1 MKSFQVIRTGVSPY
15 QSQDF
20 ISLERAMIST
30 IGSLE
35 YRELD
40 HFTDDPA
47 ILITNT
53 HTELHLLP
61 KKLLDQTKLIIHP
74 NSGYDNFNHVVDQ
87 WIHIPTVIGHQ
98 IRAQAVAEFTLT
110 ALFQGLSELPQH
122 IKWDNKR
129 QWKRNLIAEK
139 NIWIFGHGHI
149 GKILSRTLSA
159 LGAHLTIVDPF
170 IQDLEIQKINHWK
183 DGDLSQAEVV
193 ISAMSLNK
201 TSEFLFNHDF
211 FSNSHP
217 KLLFINGARGRLVE
231 EKSLRE
237 FLLQNPEAMAFL
249 DVFNKEPFG
258 DEWIG
263 FPQVW
268 KTSHIAGVEN
278 LLDQKILD
286 FEKKVI
292 ENFLTLKRSDF
303 LSSFEKELL
312 QNKWIKGIL
321 I

>member
-20 ISLERAMIST
+20 ISVEREMISA
-30 IGSLE
+30 IGGLE

-40 HFTDDPA
+40 HFTNDPA

-53 HTELHLLP
+53 HTKLELLP

-87 WIHIPTVIGHQ
+87 WIEIPTVIGHQ
-98 IRAQAVAEFTLT
+98 IRAQAVAEYTLS

-129 QWKRNLIAEK
+129 QWNRNLIGEK

-149 GKILSRTLSA
+149 GKILSRVLSA
-159 LGAHLTIVDPF
+159 LGARITIVDPF
-170 IQDLEIQKINHWK
+170 IEDLYDKKINHWK
-183 DGDLSQAEVV
+183 EGDLSQAEVV

-211 FSNSHP
+211 FSHAHP

-231 EKSLRE
+231 ENSLRE
-237 FLLQNPEAMAFL
+237 FLLRNPEAMAFL
-249 DVFNKEPFG
+249 DVFTNEPFG

-263 FPQVW
+263 FPQIW
-268 KTSHIAGVEN
+268 KTSHIAGVEDQ
-278 LLDQKILD
+278 LDQKILD
-286 FEKKVI
+286 FEKKVLQ
-292 ENFLTLKRSDF
+292 NFLTLNRSDF
-303 LSSFEKELL
+303 FSVFEKELL
-312 QNKWIKGIL
+312 QKKWFKGIL